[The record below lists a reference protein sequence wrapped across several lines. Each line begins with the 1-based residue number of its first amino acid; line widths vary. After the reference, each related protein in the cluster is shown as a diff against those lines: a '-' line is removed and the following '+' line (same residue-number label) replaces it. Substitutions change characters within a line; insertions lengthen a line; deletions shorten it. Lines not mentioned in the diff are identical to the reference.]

1 MSNAFQYAA
10 FTGQVIYVDSTT
22 QDLTFKHV
30 SIHRP
35 ELTIKASRNA
45 VSSDFSRIIELI
57 EDGVIDTTP
66 WLTHSSTYE
75 GFVES
80 FQTWL
85 KPETGVIKAVLHMN

>member
-1 MSNAFQYAA
+1 MSNSFQYAA
-10 FTGQVIYVDSTT
+10 FTGQVIYVGITT

-45 VSSDFSRIIELI
+45 VSSDFVRIIKLI
-57 EDGVIDTTP
+57 ENGVIDTTP
-66 WLTHSSTYE
+66 WLTHRSSYE

-85 KPETGVIKAVLHMN
+85 KPESGVIKAVLHMN